1 VIKKVVLMPS
11 TKGSSGEETS
21 QIIRWLEERGIE
33 VMLPEGRAR
42 ALDREDLDSSV
53 DKIRQNAQLMLS
65 LGGDGTLLQ
74 ACSIISGADI
84 PILGVNLG
92 HLGFLTESTISD
104 WESALNQALS
114 GEYEIQK
121 RMLIECSLCRDGQ
134 NLFHGSALND
144 VVIHHGGEVL
154 LLHLSFRIND
164 NYAGQYSADGVIIST
179 PTGSTA
185 YSMSAGGPI
194 INPRV
199 ECIILTAICP
209 HTLSARPLVIPPDED
224 VEIRENSGKS
234 FIVSIDGHTIFRAM
248 ADDVIRVKK
257 SQYYAKF
264 VHIEKNYY
272 HTIREKLKW
281 FE

>member
-1 VIKKVVLMPS
+1 MIKKVVLMPS
-11 TKGSSGEETS
+11 TKGNSGEETIE
-21 QIIRWLEERGIE
+21 IIRWLLERGIE
-33 VMLPEGRAR
+33 VMVPEGRAR
-42 ALDREDLDSSV
+42 VLGLEELEAAAQE
-53 DKIRQNAQLMLS
+53 IRKDAQLMLS

-74 ACSIISGADI
+74 ACSVISGTDI
-84 PILGVNLG
+84 PILGINLG

-104 WESALNQALS
+104 WESALIRTLK
-114 GEYEIQK
+114 GEYGIQE
-121 RMLIECSLCRDGQ
+121 RMLLECSLIRDGQ
-134 NLFHGSALND
+134 NLFHGCALND

-154 LLHLSFRIND
+154 LLHLSFKIND

-194 INPRV
+194 INPRL

-234 FIVSIDGHTIFRAM
+234 FIVSLDGHTIFRAM
-248 ADDVIRVKK
+248 AQDVINVKK
-257 SQYYAKF
+257 SPYVARF